1 MVRKALVFT
10 ITVVFIVLVLLFF
23 QNEWKNE
30 AFVTRV
36 QVGDVTDSVSG
47 NVRVLAESTFE
58 VRART
63 QGMVKKVALLPF
75 GKKIQ
80 VEANETLIFLDSGD
94 LKRQLR
100 QTLLSKQNFDQRRN
114 TTQPTAIQLDL
125 EEKELKDL
133 IVLARER
140 ERFPRST
147 WKRSKTLFKN
157 SELSWL
163 RRILN

>member
-63 QGMVKKVALLPF
+63 QGMVKKVASASF
-75 GKKIQ
+75 RQKIQ

-114 TTQPTAIQLDL
+114 TPTTAIQLDL
-125 EEKELKDL
+125 RKRIKDL

-140 ERFPRST
+140 KDFSLDLE
-147 WKRSKTLFKN
+147 KKQNLVQN

-163 RRILN
+163 RES